1 MTNWIKIIPK
11 NDTGRRQR
19 FNSRHDQV
27 PADDINLQ
35 WKSTSGEEKGRKEV
49 LEKSAA
55 SPEETARLRNR
66 RNCLGLS
73 SGLHAR
79 LDCFNQDRH
88 RYSCETVLRGSSV
101 VRVPISNS
109 VPDGSWRFQ
118 PRERSKDAT
127 RDRGENELRV
137 VLMRER

>member
-1 MTNWIKIIPK
+1 MTDWIKVIPK

-19 FNSRHDQV
+19 FNSRRDQV
-27 PADDINLQ
+27 PADDINLP
-35 WKSTSGEEKGRKEV
+35 WKSTSSKERGQKEV

-55 SPEETARLRNR
+55 SLEETTRLRNR

-101 VRVPISNS
+101 VEVTNIKQCPRRLMEISTS
-109 VPDGSWRFQ
+109 
-118 PRERSKDAT
+118 
-127 RDRGENELRV
+127 
-137 VLMRER
+137 